1 MAGLPE
7 DVREHV
13 ANMDARNT
21 VNGSWNAIRAEL
33 LRLTRKD
40 AILEAKNRGT
50 LANNLCPDHRD
61 KQTGKPCL
69 ACTIETL
76 ARQKERAEAEL
87 AALKREI
94 AEAPIVLCEVKDGA
108 DEDDDDIGTFYMPRA
123 YWNVPVAL
131 LPVGG
136 EG

>member
-1 MAGLPE
+1 MADQDLAGLPE

-33 LRLTRKD
+33 LRLASSFESAEQFGR
-40 AILEAKNRGT
+40 NQ
-50 LANNLCPDHRD
+50 H
-61 KQTGKPCL
+61 
-69 ACTIETL
+69 
-76 ARQKERAEAEL
+76 ERAEHAEAEL
-87 AALKREI
+87 AALKRRI

-123 YWNVPVAL
+123 YWNVPVVL